1 MNSPISKPRLSI
13 YGNKD
18 GDQVIDAFGTIYE
31 FNAEQN
37 EWIDKGVIPSHQVV
51 TDSTDG
57 LVSPEVYR
65 KLTLLQD
72 LIRRGFDF
80 SKFKLDSPVDNPYY
94 YLFHSSDD
102 LIRFTPEQIAEP
114 KVVYFDGLVRR
125 VVVDITNN
133 TTSVILDGSNLR
145 TSDFTGLVLESPFG
159 TFNILSGTASAVVVA
174 GRANVA
180 AGDPIKVARPESRL
194 TRLRIEVD
202 RGRLYQKLLRSCC
215 VGPKGSKGDVG
226 DRGTPGLP
234 AESETFQFPISTTGG
249 EFVWNSVVNTPIDTP
264 ISLRVYRA
272 DGTSP
277 IIEILYPLN
286 STENTLIVIS
296 DDSISI
302 EETSLVLSYDPTS
315 NQFSGSFS
323 VLTDED
329 ISSWRYKARQQ
340 GPKGI
345 AGEAGKAFLEIANRL
360 LDDPSLRGTEAILS
374 LRKASSS
381 DDIIFLRE
389 ELFDE
394 VPVANLSALD
404 GGQVVDFAGDYLVSA
419 QITIR
424 EARDIGFFQT
434 EIPEFSIPQLDIPA
448 WTPTQDCAQATK
460 WALYKFDW
468 FNRVD
473 PNYLFNI
480 QIPAK
485 PPEQCCQEDFFFCP
499 NVGDACP
506 VEGQP
511 EPPVPPQVPCVCS
524 CENPIGDEFGGSGLD
539 LPPLD
544 LTDPSTVVSV
554 PSEGFDVG
562 ADYVQVGEGGESHL
576 IPDSAV
582 RASDVNVA
590 ESVLDGGFNR
600 FNQEIFLCGNGE
612 IRVTLDFDSDVCGGD
627 IQERADCAFVPSEA
641 VSSTFLLEDV
651 GGNAQITSTNM
662 LETNVIPATVV
673 FTVSSEENVKP
684 DVPPET
690 EPGQVAIPATEEN
703 VPAEV
708 ENPEFVTSEFSV
720 AHLKLSALV
729 NTTGV
734 DYCRGYRI
742 TISAKSDRD
751 VCTRT
756 RTWIITDPPGIEIF
770 DPPFVDPSEPSGPTE
785 DLTGSEPPPV
795 VTPPVESFASAGAV
809 ISGGAT
815 PTEAI
820 EDSSY
825 VLTFGADNTV
835 VSGTGDGHIFVG
847 PGDTKIGVLIKS
859 PAPSQIPLI
868 HDNLQNNVSLL
879 VPQLILNMVDA
890 GYDVNGQFGPGTYVL
905 ANDFSTT
912 WSSTNPSVS
921 IRTDNWT
928 DVIAYF
934 SEPEPGGSFVLV
946 IMARLDSSV
955 IHSIGSSVFAGGLLD
970 DGMSEGVLVLQTTL
984 QGDPMGVISDG
995 SIVFGSGGSISIG
1008 YSADVNYPTIVITPV
1023 GSNPPGSGSGSGSSG
1038 SAGSSGSS
1046 GGSVGSEPSGGSGSV
1061 GSEPPSGYP
1070 LEFFD
1075 MYSTDQ
1081 ESNATDVTYG
1091 FLAITEGVISPTD
1104 QIWITFPV
1112 GYDVSGVSGIFSGFI
1127 GGTSS
1132 FAVDGQTVKFIRNG
1146 DGANETS
1153 IFDVVFHG
1161 INNPGTGNYS
1171 FSMEIR
1177 NSSGVLL
1184 AGPETITGFPVSP
1197 LINVPVLQ
1205 IGGQDYPAFQ
1215 FSLVGAHLPFCGSD
1229 HWHASGAVCNLNGGS
1244 ITDPDPG
1251 GCGFGTDPPLATTVV
1266 QIYQHEYDEFLASP
1280 CP

>member
-1 MNSPISKPRLSI
+1 MNSPISKPRLPI

-18 GDQVIDAFGTIYE
+18 GDQVIDAFGNIYE

-37 EWIDKGVIPSHQVV
+37 EWVDKGVIPNHQVV
-51 TDSTDG
+51 TDSVDG
-57 LVSPEVYR
+57 LVSPEIYR

-102 LIRFTPEQIAEP
+102 LIRFTPEQVVEP
-114 KVVYFDGLVRR
+114 KVVHFDGLVRR

-133 TTSVILDGSNLR
+133 TTSVVLDGANLR
-145 TSDFTGLVLESPFG
+145 IGDFVGLVLESPFG
-159 TFNILSGTASAVVVA
+159 VFNILSGTANSVVVA

-180 AGDPIKVARPESRL
+180 SGDPIKITKPESRL

-226 DRGTPGLP
+226 DRGAPGLP
-234 AESETFQFPISTTGG
+234 AEKEVFRLPVSTTGG
-249 EFVWNSVVNTPIDTP
+249 EFVWNTVVNTPIDTP

-272 DGTSP
+272 DELFP
-277 IIEILYPLN
+277 VVEILYPLN
-286 STENTLIVIS
+286 PAESTLVVIS

-302 EETSLVLSYDPTS
+302 EETSLVLSYDSTS
-315 NQFSGSFS
+315 GEFSGSFS
-323 VLTDED
+323 VVSDED
-329 ISSWRYKARQQ
+329 IGSWRYKARQQ
-340 GPKGI
+340 GPKG
-345 AGEAGKAFLEIANRL
+345 ATGEAGKAFLEIANRL

-381 DDIIFLRE
+381 DDIVFLRQ

-404 GGQVVDFAGDYLVSA
+404 GGQIVDFSGDFFVSA
-419 QITIR
+419 QVTIR
-424 EARDIGFFQT
+424 EARDIGFFQA
-434 EIPEFSIPQLDIPA
+434 EVPEFTIPQLDIPA

-506 VEGQP
+506 IEGQP
-511 EPPVPPQVPCVCS
+511 ESPVPPQVPCVCS

-544 LTDPSTVVSV
+544 LTDPSAAVGVI
-554 PSEGFDVG
+554 SEGFDVG
-562 ADYVQVGEGGESHL
+562 ADYVQIGEGGESHL

-582 RASDVNVA
+582 RASAVNVV
-590 ESVLDGGFNR
+590 ESVLDGGLNR

-612 IRVTLDFDSDVCGGD
+612 IRITLDFDSDVCGGD
-627 IQERADCAFVPSEA
+627 AQERSDCAFVPSEA

-651 GGNAQITSTNM
+651 GGDAQITSTNM
-662 LETNVIPATVV
+662 LETNVVPATVV
-673 FTVSSEENVKP
+673 FTVSSEENGKS

-708 ENPEFVTSEFSV
+708 ENPEFTTSEFSV
-720 AHLKLSALV
+720 AHLKLSALI
-729 NTTGV
+729 NTTGIN
-734 DYCRGYRI
+734 YCRGYRI
-742 TISAKSDRD
+742 TISVKGDRD

-770 DPPFVDPSEPSGPTE
+770 DPPFADPSEPSGPTE
-785 DLTGSEPPPV
+785 SLTGSEPPPV
-795 VTPPVESFASAGAV
+795 VTPPIESFASTGTV
-809 ISGGAT
+809 ISGGTT

-820 EDSSY
+820 ESSTCAL
-825 VLTFGADNTV
+825 VFGADNTV
-835 VSGTGDGHIFVG
+835 ISGTGDGHIFVG

-859 PAPSQIPLI
+859 PAPSQIPLV
-868 HDNLQNNVSLL
+868 HDSLQNNVNLL
-879 VPQLILNMVDA
+879 IPQLVLNMVDA
-890 GYDVNGQFGPGTYVL
+890 GYDADGEFGPGTYVL

-912 WSSTNPSVS
+912 WNSVNPSIS

-934 SEPEPGGSFVLV
+934 SEPEPGGPFVLV
-946 IMARLDSSV
+946 IMARLDNSV
-955 IHSIGSSVFAGGLLD
+955 IHGTGSSVFANGLLD
-970 DGMSEGVLVLQTTL
+970 DGISEGVLVLQTTL
-984 QGDPMGVISDG
+984 QGDPMGAIADG
-995 SIVFGSGGSISIG
+995 SIVFGGNGSISIG
-1008 YSADVNYPTIVITPV
+1008 YSAVVDYPTIVIAPV
-1023 GSNPPGSGSGSGSSG
+1023 GSGSSSSGPG
-1038 SAGSSGSS
+1038 SSSGSEPSS
-1046 GGSVGSEPSGGSGSV
+1046 GLGSSPGSEPSVGSEPSAGGI
-1061 GSEPPSGYP
+1061 
-1070 LEFFD
+1070 LEFGSFVYPIINEPNSFIPFFFTAEFD
-1075 MYSTDQ
+1075 ILPDDQ
-1081 ESNATDVTYG
+1081 LW
-1091 FLAITEGVISPTD
+1091 F
-1104 QIWITFPV
+1104 TFPSEFNV
-1112 GYDVSGVSGIFSGFI
+1112 AGAASP
-1127 GGTSS
+1127 SS
-1132 FAVDGQTVKFIRNG
+1132 FTIDGTFAISVSGQTVKVIRQN
-1146 DGANETS
+1146 DGTTRA
-1153 IFDVVFHG
+1153 G
-1161 INNPGTGNYS
+1161 GL
-1171 FSMEIR
+1171 
-1177 NSSGVLL
+1177 SSGVAFDGVGSPSS
-1184 AGPETITGFPVSP
+1184 AGSYILSMTIRDSAGNLKMGPAILDQPYSDEIPVAV
-1197 LINVPVLQ
+1197 LI
-1205 IGGQDYPAFQ
+1205 IGGQAYPTFQ
-1215 FSLVGAHLPFCGSD
+1215 FTLTAPDGGCAFD
-1229 HWHASGAVCNLNGGS
+1229 HWHSTGSVCTLLGGVT
-1244 ITDPDPG
+1244 TDPDPA
-1251 GCGFGTDPPLATTVV
+1251 GCGYGAVGSIPTSTAYVLQHAFDAWLAAGCPP
-1266 QIYQHEYDEFLASP
+1266 
-1280 CP
+1280 